1 MTKYAPCNSICPISE
16 DESKGTHMLPRAA
29 TEQHKTCFDGL
40 TLVFNPFTSTSQ
52 RQERKRGRCHM
63 NHSSVRF
70 PRWASCVAVVL
81 LGVLTACNHSGDD
94 NGAPGTASVSLTDAP
109 ACGFDAVN
117 VTASKVRI
125 HQSDSASDNAA
136 GWTEITLNPPRKINL
151 LDLNDPTQPNF
162 ALEHLG
168 EAPLPAG
175 HYTQLRLVLVPNK
188 NPNPPLENSVV
199 LSGTATEVPLDTPS
213 AIQSGIKLVHQ
224 FDVPSGQ
231 RVDLLLDFDACKSIV
246 QRGNGTYALKPV
258 IQVIPF
264 VLNGIEG
271 FVAQSLLG
279 SHVVVSAQANGEV
292 IRRTVP
298 NAVTGRFLL
307 ARLPAPANYDVVI
320 TADNHAAAVISGVPV
335 NSATEIRPV
344 STQGAP
350 IPVAPQAL
358 DPSATRT
365 IDGSVALN
373 PATDDVPVFIA
384 AQQALV
390 SGPTITTKTV
400 VATPVAT
407 PQDGDF
413 SYVLTLPVAAPALG
427 AYTSTL
433 PIVFTQQP
441 SSVAGKYTVRA
452 SAEGYA
458 TQSAP
463 VDISAANQSQN
474 FALVP

>member
-1 MTKYAPCNSICPISE
+1 MKLSSGRFHRWFSCLALV
-16 DESKGTHMLPRAA
+16 MLGFMA
-29 TEQHKTCFDGL
+29 
-40 TLVFNPFTSTSQ
+40 
-52 RQERKRGRCHM
+52 
-63 NHSSVRF
+63 
-70 PRWASCVAVVL
+70 
-81 LGVLTACNHSGDD
+81 ACNHSGDD
-94 NGAPGTASVSLTDAP
+94 NVAPGTASVSLTDAP

-117 VTASKVRI
+117 VTVSKVRI

-136 GWTEITLNPPRKINL
+136 GWTEIPLNPPRKINL

-175 HYTQLRLVLVPNK
+175 HYTQLRLVLVPNR

-199 LSGTATEVPLDTPS
+199 LSGTTTEVPLDTPS
-213 AIQSGIKLVHQ
+213 AVQSGIKLVHQ

-258 IQVIPF
+258 IHVIPF

-271 FVAQSLLG
+271 FVAPSLLG
-279 SHVVVSAQANGEV
+279 SHVVVTAQVNGEV

-307 ARLPAPANYDVVI
+307 ARLAAPANYDVVI
-320 TADNHAAAVISGVPV
+320 TADNHATAVISGVPV
-335 NSATEIRPV
+335 NTTTEIRPV
-344 STQGAP
+344 STQSAP
-350 IPVAPQAL
+350 IPVASPTL

-365 IDGSVALN
+365 VTGSVTLN
-373 PATDDVPVFIA
+373 PATDEVPVFIA
-384 AQQALV
+384 AQQALD
-390 SGPTITTKTV
+390 SGPTVTVKTI
-400 VATPVAT
+400 VATPVPT

-427 AYTSTL
+427 PYTSTL
-433 PIVFTQQP
+433 PITFTQQP
-441 SSVAGKYTVRA
+441 SSVAGKYTVQA

-458 TQSAP
+458 TQSSP
-463 VDISAANQSQN
+463 VDISAANQTLPN
-474 FALVP
+474 FSLVP